1 MKKRLD
7 NREEMC
13 GALSQSKEKN
23 AKARPCVE
31 GITDSQGGRTMEQR
45 IRRVQRGLKKLIRET
60 AEVSWLFSKRPGQ
73 DFTRKSKLGFE
84 KTISILLAMEG
95 RSIRNEL
102 LEYFNC
108 SENTPSASAFI
119 QCRNKLL
126 PEAMETI
133 FHRFAESFGAE
144 RTYKGYRLL
153 AVDGS
158 DIHIPTNPDDED
170 SFFPS
175 KNGSK
180 VYNLMHLNAMYDLLN
195 NTYTD
200 AIVEGSQ
207 SCDEQRALA
216 RMVDRSPIHAAIL
229 TADRGFEGYNSLAHV
244 QEKKWKFLFR
254 IKDGAGGIVSGLDL
268 PSTEEF
274 DVYFDMHLTRKQT
287 NETKQLLK
295 DRNRYKKLI
304 ARHQFDFF
312 PARNRK
318 AVPVAPYALPFRVV
332 RFKVSD
338 FALETV
344 ITNLDP
350 DTFPPSELKKL
361 YAMRWGIET
370 SFRSLKYTLGLLHFH
385 AKKVEHILQEI
396 FARLIMY
403 NFSELITSHVVIQK
417 GCNKYVYKTNFSA
430 AVHICR
436 KIFLGTVSPPQA
448 ETLITKTV
456 SPVRPGRS
464 SPRSLSSKS
473 TVSFI
478 YRIA

>member
-1 MKKRLD
+1 
-7 NREEMC
+7 
-13 GALSQSKEKN
+13 
-23 AKARPCVE
+23 
-31 GITDSQGGRTMEQR
+31 MEHR
-45 IRRVQRGLKKLIRET
+45 IRRVHRTLKRLIRET
-60 AEVSWLFSKRPGQ
+60 SAISWMFCRRPGQ
-73 DFTRKSKLGFE
+73 DFTRKSKLDFE
-84 KTISILLAMEG
+84 KTISVLLAMEG

-119 QCRNKLL
+119 QRRNILL
-126 PEAMETI
+126 PEALEML
-133 FHRFAESFGAE
+133 FRQFADSFGAE

-158 DIHIPTNPDDED
+158 DVHIPTNPDDAS

-175 KNGSK
+175 KNGRK
-180 VYNLMHLNAMYDLLN
+180 AYNLLHLNAMYDLLN
-195 NTYTD
+195 CTYTD
-200 AIVEGSQ
+200 AIIEGSWV
-207 SCDEQRALA
+207 CDEQRALA

-244 QEKKWKFLFR
+244 QEKGWKFLFR
-254 IKDGAGGIVSGLDL
+254 IKDGVGGIASGLDL
-268 PSTEEF
+268 PDTEEF

-287 NETKQLLK
+287 NETKLLLK
-295 DRNRYKKLI
+295 DRNRYKFLPTV
-304 ARHQFDFF
+304 HNFDFL
-312 PARNRK
+312 PTRNRK
-318 AVPVAPYALPFRVV
+318 AVPVTPYALPFRIV
-332 RFKVSD
+332 RFRISD
-338 FALETV
+338 SAVETV

-350 DTFPPSELKKL
+350 DLFPPSELKKL

-370 SFRSLKYTLGLLHFH
+370 SFRSLKYTMGLLHFH
-385 AKKVEHILQEI
+385 AKKVEHIHQEI

-417 GCNKYVYKTNFSA
+417 GSNKYVYKANFSA

-436 KIFLGTVSPPQA
+436 QIFLGNVSPPQA
-448 ETLITKTV
+448 ETLIAKTV
-456 SPVRPGRS
+456 SPIRPGRS
-464 SPRSLSSKS
+464 SPRRLSPKS

>member
-1 MKKRLD
+1 
-7 NREEMC
+7 
-13 GALSQSKEKN
+13 
-23 AKARPCVE
+23 
-31 GITDSQGGRTMEQR
+31 MEHR
-45 IRRVQRGLKKLIRET
+45 IRRVHRSLKKLMRET
-60 AEVSWLFSKRPGQ
+60 GDVSWLFSKRPGQ

-119 QCRNKLL
+119 QRRDKLL

-133 FHRFAESFGAE
+133 FHRFAESFGTD

-158 DIHIPTNPDDED
+158 DIHIPTNPDDAN

-180 VYNLMHLNAMYDLLN
+180 AYNLLHLNAMYDLLN
-195 NTYTD
+195 CTYTD
-200 AIVEGSQ
+200 AIIEGSRV
-207 SCDEQRALA
+207 CDEQRSLI
-216 RMVDRSPIHAAIL
+216 RMVDRSPIHTAIL

-244 QEKKWKFLFR
+244 QEKGWKFLFR

-268 PSTEEF
+268 PDTEEF
-274 DVYFDMHLTRKQT
+274 DVCFDMHLTRKQS
-287 NETKQLLK
+287 NESKALLK
-295 DRNRYKKLI
+295 DRNRYKKLPPDCN
-304 ARHQFDFF
+304 FDFL
-312 PARNRK
+312 
-318 AVPVAPYALPFRVV
+318 PVRCRYSIPMKPYALPFRIV
-332 RFKVSD
+332 RFRVSD
-338 FALETV
+338 SVIETV

-350 DTFPPSELKKL
+350 VLFPPSELKKL

-417 GCNKYVYKTNFSA
+417 GSNKYVYKANFSA

-436 KIFLGTVSPPQA
+436 QIFLGNVSPPQA
-448 ETLITKTV
+448 ETLIASAV
-456 SPVRPGRS
+456 SPIRPGRS
-464 SPRSLSSKS
+464 SPRRISPKS